1 MFLVDVLFALVF
13 ALLLTGI
20 FTAAFRRRGPWD
32 IWWGFLLIIFLGIW
46 AAGLWIT
53 PLPFG
58 PTWLT
63 LSWLPALIVGVF
75 LALLLAAAT
84 PPQPPRAPRTR
95 RTATRGGEIEETTLI
110 ALDVFFW
117 VLVVGLV
124 VSIILAYL

>member
-1 MFLVDVLFALVF
+1 VFLVDVLFALVF

-20 FTAAFRRRGPWD
+20 FTATFRRRGPWD
-32 IWWGFLLIIFLGIW
+32 IWWGFLLVIFLGIW

-53 PLPFG
+53 PVPFG

-84 PPQPPRAPRTR
+84 PPQPPRTPRTR
-95 RTATRGGEIEETTLI
+95 RAAPGEEVEETTLI

-117 VLVVGLV
+117 VLVVGMVL
-124 VSIILAYL
+124 SIILAYL

>member
-1 MFLVDVLFALVF
+1 MFLLDLLFALVF

-32 IWWGFLLIIFLGIW
+32 IWWGFLLVIFLGIW

-53 PLPFG
+53 PVPFA

-63 LSWLPALIVGVF
+63 LSWLPALIVGIF

-84 PPQPPRAPRTR
+84 PPQPPRTPPTR
-95 RTATRGGEIEETTLI
+95 RTAAREEVEDVTLI

-117 VLVVGLV
+117 VLVVGLIISIV
-124 VSIILAYL
+124 VAYL

>member
-1 MFLVDVLFALVF
+1 VFLVDVLFALVF

-32 IWWGFLLIIFLGIW
+32 IWWGFLLVIFLGIW

-53 PLPFG
+53 PVPFG

-84 PPQPPRAPRTR
+84 PPQPPRTPRTR
-95 RTATRGGEIEETTLI
+95 RAAPREEVEETTLI

-117 VLVVGLV
+117 VLVVGMV